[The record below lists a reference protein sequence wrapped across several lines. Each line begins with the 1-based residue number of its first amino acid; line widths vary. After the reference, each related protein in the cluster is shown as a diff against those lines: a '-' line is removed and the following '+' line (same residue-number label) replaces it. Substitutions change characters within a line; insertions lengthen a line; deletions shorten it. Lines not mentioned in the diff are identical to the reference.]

1 MDSDTD
7 SDGSHISATPP
18 RDPFPPP
25 PPKQVPRR
33 PPQPPPPRKVPPG
46 SRKAPSSSSR
56 SKPKAHTH
64 PQPPDHSEEAPLPS
78 FSSPPPSLFTDLPFR
93 ICEPSNRSKPAGFS
107 SSVSSFYRL
116 PRASPAP
123 EDTSKSECVNHIPEL
138 PHVPVVPPKPVR
150 RKPPNLIMDSISSQ
164 PVKAPVVFRSGG
176 EGNFVKLNL
185 NGKRGKK
192 FPSKYKSASKSRSK
206 FAYRGKRYKKSEA
219 NGEDEE
225 GETWLEEES
234 DLQREANGFISSV
247 EDAVLAVKTE
257 ASDENLTKLLS
268 LVYGYE
274 SFRDGQ
280 LQAIKMV
287 LSGSST
293 MLVLPTGAGKSLCY
307 QIPAMILPGITLVVS
322 PLVSLMIDQ
331 LKHLPSVVK
340 GGLLSS
346 SQRPEEATET
356 LRKLKEGIIKVLFVS
371 PERLLNVEFLS
382 MFRMSLSVSLVV
394 VDEAHCVSEWS
405 HNFRPSYMRLK
416 ASMLYSALKADCILA
431 MTATATTMTLQA
443 VMSALEIPST
453 NLIQKSQLRDNFELS
468 VSLSGANRHVL
479 YLLVLMESQP
489 YKKIRSIIVYC
500 KFQYETDMIS
510 KYLRDNNITAKGY
523 HSGLPAK
530 DRVRIQEAFSSNKIR
545 VVVATVAFGMG
556 LDKGD
561 VGAVI
566 HFSVPGS
573 LEEYVQ
579 EIGRAGRDGR
589 LSYCHLFYD
598 EDTYLKL
605 RSLSHSD
612 GVDEYAVGKFLT
624 HVFSFDTKQHEKIC
638 SIVIESASHKFDMK
652 EEVMQTILTHLEL
665 GEVQYL
671 RMLPQVNICC
681 TLNFHKSSPNI
692 LAARNIIVAAIL
704 KKSHVKQGL
713 YVFDIPT
720 VASSTGVA
728 TTDVLAEIQTLK
740 MKGEVTYETKDPAFC
755 YTILESP
762 KDTSSLSSHL
772 TKWLAEVE
780 FCKVRKLDIMSSAAM
795 AAINVSNT
803 SETSSGAEQ
812 TLSLQ
817 SRILDYFN
825 GDENC
830 DVPSKTTQNC
840 SFLRADIKVFLQS
853 NRQAKFTPRAIARIM
868 HGVGS
873 PAFPNSIW
881 SKTHF
886 WGRYMS
892 VDFRVIME
900 AAQTELMNFVD
911 RNAALAS

>member
-1 MDSDTD
+1 MDSDSD
-7 SDGSHISATPP
+7 SDGSHVSATPP

-25 PPKQVPRR
+25 PR
-33 PPQPPPPRKVPPG
+33 PPQPPSSKPPPPVSLKV
-46 SRKAPSSSSR
+46 ASSSSSSSSSSCH
-56 SKPKAHTH
+56 SKPKAPNPSHK
-64 PQPPDHSEEAPLPS
+64 APIQSSLP
-78 FSSPPPSLFTDLPFR
+78 PPPSPLFTNLPFR
-93 ICEPSNRSKPAGFS
+93 ICESKPVVFS
-107 SSVSSFYRL
+107 SSVSSFARL
-116 PRASPAP
+116 RSRASLT
-123 EDTSKSECVNHIPEL
+123 TSDEKLKPDGVDCVVEP
-138 PHVPVVPPKPVR
+138 PPVIVAVNAPPKPLR
-150 RKPPNLIMDSISSQ
+150 RKPPNLITDTITSP
-164 PVKAPVVFRSGG
+164 PVKPPVFRTTGNG

-192 FPSKYKSASKSRSK
+192 FPSKYKGVSKSRSSYA
-206 FAYRGKRYKKSEA
+206 FRGKRYKKKEA
-219 NGEDEE
+219 DGQGESL
-225 GETWLEEES
+225 LEEDS
-234 DLQREANGFISSV
+234 DLQKQVEEEPNGFISSV
-247 EDAVLAVKTE
+247 EDAILAVKTE
-257 ASDENLTKLLS
+257 ASDENLTKLLN
-268 LVYGYE
+268 LVYGYD

-280 LQAIKMV
+280 LQGIKMV
-287 LSGSST
+287 LGGSST

-307 QIPAMILPGITLVVS
+307 QVPAMIFPGITLVVS

-331 LKHLPSVVK
+331 LKHLPSIIK

-416 ASMLYSALKADCILA
+416 ASMLFSELKAECILA
-431 MTATATTMTLQA
+431 MTATATAMTLQA

-468 VSLSGANRHVL
+468 VSLSGANRIKD
-479 YLLVLMESQP
+479 LLILMESHP
-489 YKKIRSIIVYC
+489 YKEIRSIIVYC

-510 KYLRDNNITAKGY
+510 KYLRDNNINAKGY

-530 DRVRIQEAFSSNKIR
+530 DRVRIQESFCSNKIR

-598 EDTYLKL
+598 NETYLKL

-624 HVFSFDTKQHEKIC
+624 HVFSTETKQHEKI
-638 SIVIESASHKFDMK
+638 SSLVIESASLKFDMK

-671 RMLPQVNICC
+671 RMLPQLNVCC
-681 TLNFHKSSPNI
+681 TLNFHKSSPNT
-692 LAARNIIVAAIL
+692 LAARNTIVAAIL

-713 YVFDIPT
+713 YVFDIPA
-720 VASSTGVA
+720 VASSIFVA
-728 TTDVLAEIQTLK
+728 TTNVLAEIQTLK
-740 MKGEVTYETKDPAFC
+740 MKGEVTYELKDPAFC
-755 YTILESP
+755 YTILKYPREIC
-762 KDTSSLSSHL
+762 SLSSHL
-772 TKWLAEVE
+772 TKWLTEIE
-780 FCKVRKLDIMSSAAM
+780 SCKVRKLDIMSSAAV

-803 SETSSGAEQ
+803 SELSFGAKQ
-812 TLSLQ
+812 TMSLQ

-825 GDENC
+825 GDDKC
-830 DVPSKTTQNC
+830 DTPSKTTQNC
-840 SFLRADIKVFLQS
+840 AFLRADIKVFLQS

-873 PAFPNSIW
+873 PAFPNSVW

-900 AAQTELMNFVD
+900 AAQTELFNFVD
-911 RNAALAS
+911 RNAALAT

>member
-1 MDSDTD
+1 MDSDSD
-7 SDGSHISATPP
+7 SDGSHVSATPP
-18 RDPFPPP
+18 RDSFPPSP
-25 PPKQVPRR
+25 PPLLQS
-33 PPQPPPPRKVPPG
+33 PPKHVPPV
-46 SRKAPSSSSR
+46 SRKITSSSSR
-56 SKPKAHTH
+56 SKPKA
-64 PQPPDHSEEAPLPS
+64 PIQPPPNPSQEAPLPS
-78 FSSPPPSLFTDLPFR
+78 SSPPPPSPLFTNLPFR
-93 ICEPSNRSKPAGFS
+93 ICESQPARFS
-107 SSVSSFYRL
+107 SSVSSFSRL
-116 PRASPAP
+116 HSRASFTSDEKLKSDGVDFVP
-123 EDTSKSECVNHIPEL
+123 EPPQVEVIA
-138 PHVPVVPPKPVR
+138 PPKSVR
-150 RKPPNLIMDSISSQ
+150 RKPPNLITDTITSP
-164 PVKAPVVFRSGG
+164 PVKPMVFRSSGNG

-192 FPSKYKSASKSRSK
+192 FPSKYKGVSKSRSNYA
-206 FAYRGKRYKKSEA
+206 FRGKRYKKKEA
-219 NGEDEE
+219 DGDGESL
-225 GETWLEEES
+225 LEEES
-234 DLQREANGFISSV
+234 DLQKQVEEEANGFISSV
-247 EDAVLAVKTE
+247 EDAILAVKTE
-257 ASDENLTKLLS
+257 PSDENLTKLLN
-268 LVYGYE
+268 LVYGYD

-280 LQAIKMV
+280 LQAIKMI
-287 LSGSST
+287 LGGSST

-331 LKHLPSVVK
+331 LKHLPSIIK

-356 LRKLKEGIIKVLFVS
+356 LRKLREGIIKVLFVS

-416 ASMLYSALKADCILA
+416 ASMLFSELKAECILA

-453 NLIQKSQLRDNFELS
+453 NLIQKMKD
-468 VSLSGANRHVL
+468 
-479 YLLVLMESQP
+479 LLILMESHP
-489 YKKIRSIIVYC
+489 YKEIRSIIVYC

-510 KYLRDNNITAKGY
+510 KYLRDNNINAKGY

-530 DRVRIQEAFSSNKIR
+530 DRVRIQESFCSNKIR

-573 LEEYVQ
+573 MEEYVQ

-598 EDTYLKL
+598 NDTYLKL
-605 RSLSHSD
+605 RSLAHSD

-624 HVFSFDTKQHEKIC
+624 HVFSTETKQHEKIC
-638 SIVIESASHKFDMK
+638 SLVIESASQKFDMK

-671 RMLPQVNICC
+671 RMLPQLNICC
-681 TLNFHKSSPNI
+681 TLNFHKSSPNT
-692 LAARNIIVAAIL
+692 LAARNTIVAAIL

-713 YVFDIPT
+713 HVFDIPA
-720 VASSTGVA
+720 VASSICVA

-740 MKGEVTYETKDPAFC
+740 MKGEVTYELKDPAFC
-755 YTILESP
+755 YTILKSP
-762 KDTSSLSSHL
+762 REICSLSSHL
-772 TKWLAEVE
+772 TKWLTEIE
-780 FCKVRKLDIMSSAAM
+780 SCKVRKLDIMSSAAV
-795 AAINVSNT
+795 AAISVSDT
-803 SETSSGAEQ
+803 SELSSSAKQ

-817 SRILDYFN
+817 SRIFDYFN
-825 GDENC
+825 GDEKC
-830 DVPSKTTQNC
+830 DTPSKTTQNC
-840 SFLRADIKVFLQS
+840 AFLRADIKVFLQS

-873 PAFPNSIW
+873 PAFPNSVW

-892 VDFRVIME
+892 VEFRVIMD
-900 AAQTELMNFVD
+900 AAQTELFNFVD
-911 RNAALAS
+911 RNAALAT

>member
-1 MDSDTD
+1 MDSDSD
-7 SDGSHISATPP
+7 SDASHVSATPP
-18 RDPFPPP
+18 RDSF
-25 PPKQVPRR
+25 
-33 PPQPPPPRKVPPG
+33 PQPPPRRLPPV
-46 SRKAPSSSSR
+46 SRKAAFSSSS
-56 SKPKAHTH
+56 STKKPKAPT
-64 PQPPDHSEEAPLPS
+64 QPPPNHHSEEAP
-78 FSSPPPSLFTDLPFR
+78 SPLFTNLPFR
-93 ICEPSNRSKPAGFS
+93 ICEPSNTAGFS
-107 SSVSSFYRL
+107 SSVSSFSRL
-116 PRASPAP
+116 RRASLRS
-123 EDTSKSECVNHIPEL
+123 EEKSKSDEINFVPE
-138 PHVPVVPPKPVR
+138 PDQIVAIAPPKSVIR
-150 RKPPNLIMDSISSQ
+150 RKPPNLITDTINSP
-164 PVKAPVVFRSGG
+164 PVKAPVIRRSGG
-176 EGNFVKLNL
+176 SEGNFVKLNL

-192 FPSKYKSASKSRSK
+192 FPSKYKGISKSRSK
-206 FAYRGKRYKKSEA
+206 YAYRGKRYKKAEE
-219 NGEDEE
+219 NGE
-225 GETWLEEES
+225 GEILLEEEA
-234 DLQREANGFISSV
+234 DLQKLREEEDNGFVSLV
-247 EDAVLAVKTE
+247 EDAILEVKNE
-257 ASDENLTKLLS
+257 VSDESLTKLLN
-268 LVYGYE
+268 LVYGYD

-287 LSGSST
+287 LGGTST

-331 LKHLPSVVK
+331 LKHLPSVIK

-371 PERLLNVEFLS
+371 PERILNAEFLS
-382 MFRMSLSVSLVV
+382 MFRMSLTVSLVV

-416 ASMLYSALKADCILA
+416 ASMLRSELKAECVLA

-453 NLIQKSQLRDNFELS
+453 NLIQKSQLRDNFELT
-468 VSLSGANRHVL
+468 VSLSGANRL
-479 YLLVLMESQP
+479 KDLLILMESPP
-489 YKKIRSIIVYC
+489 YKKIQSIIVYC
-500 KFQYETDMIS
+500 KFQFETDMIS
-510 KYLRDNNITAKGY
+510 KYLRNNNIMAKGY

-530 DRVRIQEAFSSNKIR
+530 DRVRIQESFCSNKIR

-566 HFSVPGS
+566 HFSMPGS
-573 LEEYVQ
+573 LEEYLQ

-598 EDTYLKL
+598 DTTYLKL
-605 RSLSHSD
+605 RSLAHSD
-612 GVDEYAVGKFLT
+612 GVDEYAAGKFLT
-624 HVFSFDTKQHEKIC
+624 HVFSSETKQHEKIC
-638 SIVIESASHKFDMK
+638 SLVIDSASHKFDMK

-671 RMLPQVNICC
+671 RMLPQLNVCC
-681 TLNFHKSSPNI
+681 TLNFHKSSPNT
-692 LAARNIIVAAIL
+692 LAARSSIVAAIL
-704 KKSHVKQGL
+704 KKSQVKQGL
-713 YVFDIPT
+713 YIFDIPA
-720 VASSTGVA
+720 VASSIGSA

-740 MKGEVTYETKDPAFC
+740 MKGEVTYEMKDPAFC
-755 YTILESP
+755 YTILEFP
-762 KDTSSLSSHL
+762 RDMCSLSSHL
-772 TKWLAEVE
+772 TKWLTEIE
-780 FCKVRKLDIMSSAAM
+780 TCKVRKLDIMSSAAV
-795 AAINVSNT
+795 AAINVSDT
-803 SETSSGAEQ
+803 PELTSGAKQ

-817 SRILDYFN
+817 SRISEYFN

-830 DVPSKTTQNC
+830 DTPSRTTQNC
-840 SFLRADIKVFLQS
+840 AFLRADIKVFLQS

-886 WGRYMS
+886 WGRYIS
-892 VDFRVIME
+892 IDFGAIME
-900 AAQTELMNFVD
+900 AAQTELLNFVD
-911 RNAALAS
+911 RNAALAI

>member
-1 MDSDTD
+1 MDFDSD
-7 SDGSHISATPP
+7 SDGSHVSATPP
-18 RDPFPPP
+18 RDSFPSS
-25 PPKQVPRR
+25 
-33 PPQPPPPRKVPPG
+33 PPQLQSPAKHVPPV
-46 SRKAPSSSSR
+46 SRKMTSSSSR
-56 SKPKAHTH
+56 SKPKAPTH
-64 PQPPDHSEEAPLPS
+64 PPPNPSQEAPVPS
-78 FSSPPPSLFTDLPFR
+78 PYPPPPPPSPLFTNLPFR
-93 ICEPSNRSKPAGFS
+93 ICQSQPARFS
-107 SSVSSFYRL
+107 SSVSSFSRL
-116 PRASPAP
+116 CSRASFTSVEKLKSDGVDFVP
-123 EDTSKSECVNHIPEL
+123 EPPLVEVIA
-138 PHVPVVPPKPVR
+138 PPKSVR
-150 RKPPNLIMDSISSQ
+150 RKPPNLITDTITSP
-164 PVKAPVVFRSGG
+164 PVKPMVFRSNGNG

-192 FPSKYKSASKSRSK
+192 FPSKYKGVSKSRSSYS
-206 FAYRGKRYKKSEA
+206 FRGKRYKKKEA
-219 NGEDEE
+219 DGDGESL
-225 GETWLEEES
+225 LEEES
-234 DLQREANGFISSV
+234 DLQKQIEDEANGFISSV
-247 EDAVLAVKTE
+247 EDAILAVKTE
-257 ASDENLTKLLS
+257 ASDENLTKLLN
-268 LVYGYE
+268 LVYGYD

-280 LQAIKMV
+280 LQAIKMI
-287 LSGSST
+287 LGGSST

-331 LKHLPSVVK
+331 LKHLPSIIK

-416 ASMLYSALKADCILA
+416 ASMLFSELKAECILA

-443 VMSALEIPST
+443 VMSSLEIPST

-468 VSLSGANRHVL
+468 VSLSGANRMKD
-479 YLLVLMESQP
+479 LLILMESPP
-489 YKKIRSIIVYC
+489 YKEIRSIIVYC

-510 KYLRDNNITAKGY
+510 KYLRDNNINAKVGY

-530 DRVRIQEAFSSNKIR
+530 DRVRIQESFCSNKIR

-573 LEEYVQ
+573 MEEYVQ

-598 EDTYLKL
+598 NDTYLKL
-605 RSLSHSD
+605 RSLAHSD

-624 HVFSFDTKQHEKIC
+624 HVFSTETKQHEKIC
-638 SIVIESASHKFDMK
+638 SLVIESASQKFDMK

-671 RMLPQVNICC
+671 RMLPQLNICC
-681 TLNFHKSSPNI
+681 TLNFHKSSPNT
-692 LAARNIIVAAIL
+692 LAARSAIVAAIL

-713 YVFDIPT
+713 HVFDIPA
-720 VASSTGVA
+720 VASSICVA
-728 TTDVLAEIQTLK
+728 TTDVLAEIQALK
-740 MKGEVTYETKDPAFC
+740 MKGEVTYELKDSAFC
-755 YTILESP
+755 YTILKSP
-762 KDTSSLSSHL
+762 KEICSLSSHL
-772 TKWLAEVE
+772 TKWLTEIE
-780 FCKVRKLDIMSSAAM
+780 SCKVRKLDIMSSAAV
-795 AAINVSNT
+795 AAISVSNT
-803 SETSSGAEQ
+803 SELSSGAKQ
-812 TLSLQ
+812 TRSLQ
-817 SRILDYFN
+817 SRIFDYFN
-825 GDENC
+825 GDEKC
-830 DVPSKTTQNC
+830 DSPSKATQNC
-840 SFLRADIKVFLQS
+840 AFLRADIKVFLQS

-873 PAFPNSIW
+873 PAFPNSVW

-886 WGRYMS
+886 WGRYMN

-900 AAQTELMNFVD
+900 AAQTELFNFVD
-911 RNAALAS
+911 RNAALAT

>member
-1 MDSDTD
+1 MDSDSD

-25 PPKQVPRR
+25 PPPKQVPR
-33 PPQPPPPRKVPPG
+33 QVP
-46 SRKAPSSSSR
+46 PSSSSGT
-56 SKPKAHTH
+56 KPKAHTQR
-64 PQPPDHSEEAPLPS
+64 QPGDHSEEAPVPS
-78 FSSPPPSLFTDLPFR
+78 SSHPPPPPPSLFTENLPFR
-93 ICEPSNRSKPAGFS
+93 ICETSNRSKPASFS
-107 SSVSSFYRL
+107 SFNRL
-116 PRASPAP
+116 TRAS
-123 EDTSKSECVNHIPEL
+123 EEIESKSDSQLSEVNHVL
-138 PHVPVVPPKPVR
+138 PQLPPPKLVR
-150 RKPPNLIMDSISSQ
+150 RKPPNLITDSITSQ

-192 FPSKYKSASKSRSK
+192 FPSKYKKSASK
-206 FAYRGKRYKKSEA
+206 YRGKRYKKSEA
-219 NGEDEE
+219 GGE

-234 DLQREANGFISSV
+234 DLQREEDEASDDGFISSV
-247 EDAVLAVKTE
+247 DDAVLAVKTD

-268 LVYGYE
+268 LVFGYD

-287 LSGSST
+287 LAGSST

-307 QIPAMILPGITLVVS
+307 QIPAVVLPGITLVVS

-416 ASMLYSALKADCILA
+416 ASMLYSALNADCILA

-468 VSLSGANRHVL
+468 VSLSGANRL
-479 YLLVLMESQP
+479 KDLLILMESHP

-530 DRVRIQEAFSSNKIR
+530 DRVRIQESFCSNKIR

-624 HVFSFDTKQHEKIC
+624 HVFSSDTKQHEKIC

-671 RMLPQVNICC
+671 RMLPQVNVCC

-692 LAARNIIVAAIL
+692 LAARNIIVATIL
-704 KKSHVKQGL
+704 KKSHLKQGL

-762 KDTSSLSSHL
+762 KEISSLSSQL

-780 FCKVRKLDIMSSAAM
+780 SCKVRKLDIMSSAAV

-803 SETSSGAEQ
+803 SETSSGAKQ

-825 GDENC
+825 GDESC
-830 DVPSKTTQNC
+830 DIPSKTTQNC

-868 HGVGS
+868 NGVGS

-911 RNAALAS
+911 RNAALAT

>member
-1 MDSDTD
+1 MDSDSD
-7 SDGSHISATPP
+7 SDGSHVSATPP

-25 PPKQVPRR
+25 PLKIS
-33 PPQPPPPRKVPPG
+33 QPPPPPVSRKV
-46 SRKAPSSSSR
+46 ASSSSR
-56 SKPKAHTH
+56 LKPIATKQ
-64 PQPPDHSEEAPLPS
+64 PQQPPDHSEEAPVPSSSSLPS
-78 FSSPPPSLFTDLPFR
+78 PLFTNLPFR
-93 ICEPSNRSKPAGFS
+93 ICEPSNLSQPTGFS

-116 PRASPAP
+116 RRASLTSEEKSTP
-123 EDTSKSECVNHIPEL
+123 ECQSDAVNCVPEL
-138 PHVPVVPPKPVR
+138 PQVVMDPPKSVR
-150 RKPPNLIMDSISSQ
+150 RKPPNLITDSVASL
-164 PVKAPVVFRSGG
+164 PVKPTVFRSGG

-192 FPSKYKSASKSRSK
+192 FPSKYKGASKSRSK

-219 NGEDEE
+219 DGE
-225 GETWLEEES
+225 GETLLEEES
-234 DLQREANGFISSV
+234 DLQKQREEEDNGFISSV
-247 EDAVLAVKTE
+247 EDAILAVKTE
-257 ASDENLTKLLS
+257 ASDENLTKLLN
-268 LVYGYE
+268 LVYGYD

-287 LSGSST
+287 LGGSST

-307 QIPAMILPGITLVVS
+307 QIPAMIIPGITLVVS

-331 LKHLPSVVK
+331 LKHLPSVIK

-416 ASMLYSALKADCILA
+416 ASMLYSALKAECILA
-431 MTATATTMTLQA
+431 MTATATTMTLEA

-468 VSLSGANRHVL
+468 VSLSGANRMKD
-479 YLLVLMESQP
+479 LLILMESHP
-489 YKKIRSIIVYC
+489 YKKIKSIIVYC

-530 DRVRIQEAFSSNKIR
+530 DRIRIQESFCSNKIR

-589 LSYCHLFYD
+589 LSYCHLFYNA
-598 EDTYLKL
+598 DTYLKL

-624 HVFSFDTKQHEKIC
+624 HVFSSETKQHEKIC
-638 SIVIESASHKFDMK
+638 SLVIESASHKFDMK

-671 RMLPQVNICC
+671 RMLPQINVCC
-681 TLNFHKSSPNI
+681 TLNFHKSSPNT
-692 LAARNIIVAAIL
+692 LAARNIIVASIL

-713 YVFDIPT
+713 HVFDIPA
-720 VASSTGVA
+720 VASSIGVA
-728 TTDVLAEIQTLK
+728 TTDVLAEIQILK
-740 MKGEVTYETKDPAFC
+740 MKGEVTYEMKDPAFC
-755 YTILESP
+755 YTILEVP
-762 KDTSSLSSHL
+762 KEICSLSSHL
-772 TKWLAEVE
+772 TKWLAEIE
-780 FCKVRKLDIMSSAAM
+780 TCKVRKLDIMSSAAV

-803 SETSSGAEQ
+803 SELSSGATQ
-812 TLSLQ
+812 TQSLQ
-817 SRILDYFN
+817 SRILDYFS

-830 DVPSKTTQNC
+830 DIPSKTTQNC

-873 PAFPNSIW
+873 PAFPNSVW

-892 VDFRVIME
+892 VDFSVIME
-900 AAQTELMNFVD
+900 AAQTELLNCVD
-911 RNAALAS
+911 RNAALAT

>member
-1 MDSDTD
+1 
-7 SDGSHISATPP
+7 
-18 RDPFPPP
+18 
-25 PPKQVPRR
+25 
-33 PPQPPPPRKVPPG
+33 
-46 SRKAPSSSSR
+46 
-56 SKPKAHTH
+56 
-64 PQPPDHSEEAPLPS
+64 
-78 FSSPPPSLFTDLPFR
+78 
-93 ICEPSNRSKPAGFS
+93 
-107 SSVSSFYRL
+107 
-116 PRASPAP
+116 
-123 EDTSKSECVNHIPEL
+123 
-138 PHVPVVPPKPVR
+138 
-150 RKPPNLIMDSISSQ
+150 
-164 PVKAPVVFRSGG
+164 
-176 EGNFVKLNL
+176 
-185 NGKRGKK
+185 
-192 FPSKYKSASKSRSK
+192 
-206 FAYRGKRYKKSEA
+206 
-219 NGEDEE
+219 
-225 GETWLEEES
+225 
-234 DLQREANGFISSV
+234 
-247 EDAVLAVKTE
+247 
-257 ASDENLTKLLS
+257 
-268 LVYGYE
+268 
-274 SFRDGQ
+274 
-280 LQAIKMV
+280 
-287 LSGSST
+287 
-293 MLVLPTGAGKSLCY
+293 
-307 QIPAMILPGITLVVS
+307 
-322 PLVSLMIDQ
+322 MIDQ
-331 LKHLPSVVK
+331 LKHLPSVIK

-453 NLIQKSQLRDNFELS
+453 NLIQKSQLRENFELS
-468 VSLSGANRHVL
+468 VSLGGANRL
-479 YLLVLMESQP
+479 KDLLILMESQP

-530 DRVRIQEAFSSNKIR
+530 DRVRIQESFCSNKIR

-624 HVFSFDTKQHEKIC
+624 HVFSSDTKQHEKIC

-671 RMLPQVNICC
+671 RMLPQVNVCC

-762 KDTSSLSSHL
+762 KDTSSLSGHL

-780 FCKVRKLDIMSSAAM
+780 SCKVRKLDIMSSAAM

-803 SETSSGAEQ
+803 SETSSGAKQ

-830 DVPSKTTQNC
+830 DNKTTQNC

-868 HGVGS
+868 NGVGS

-892 VDFRVIME
+892 VDFRAIME